1 MIIMIMMM
9 VIIMMMVMMTNQ
21 PHGTLPLLS
30 GGMPA
35 QPNPDAKGSGGDEE
49 GVVGVEVVL
58 GEVALL
64 HQLGLHG
71 PGDVADLVQLD
82 GLVDILS
89 DGSVIGRV
97 LVKDLLPAI
106 KGEVLCPL
114 LVALGLLLAILQV
127 GDVLTHVVS
136 QLGGNKT
143 SSHLLHARGLR
154 ASPYKDLLARVEDE
168 DISMVHRRPSHW
180 NLCHNRPRPSRHFEK
195 LGLMNICLSLL
206 QTRLHPPLL
215 NDQAIWEN
223 GLEPVRLKSLCLP
236 VLHRET
242 SKQVV

>member
-1 MIIMIMMM
+1 MMA
-9 VIIMMMVMMTNQ
+9 IIMMMVTKTNQ
-21 PHGTLPLLS
+21 PHSTLPLLS
-30 GGMPA
+30 SGMPA
-35 QPNPDAKGSGGDEE
+35 QPDPDAKGSGGDEE

-82 GLVDILS
+82 GVVDILS

-106 KGEVLCPL
+106 KGEVLSPL
-114 LVALGLLLAILQV
+114 LVALQV

-143 SSHLLHARGLR
+143 SGHLLHARGL
-154 ASPYKDLLARVEDE
+154 
-168 DISMVHRRPSHW
+168 
-180 NLCHNRPRPSRHFEK
+180 
-195 LGLMNICLSLL
+195 
-206 QTRLHPPLL
+206 
-215 NDQAIWEN
+215 
-223 GLEPVRLKSLCLP
+223 
-236 VLHRET
+236 
-242 SKQVV
+242 

>member
-1 MIIMIMMM
+1 MMATIMMM
-9 VIIMMMVMMTNQ
+9 MTKTNQ
-21 PHGTLPLLS
+21 PHSTLPLLS
-30 GGMPA
+30 SGVPA

-49 GVVGVEVVL
+49 GVVGVEGVL

-97 LVKDLLPAI
+97 LVKDLLP
-106 KGEVLCPL
+106 
-114 LVALGLLLAILQV
+114 
-127 GDVLTHVVS
+127 HVVS

-154 ASPYKDLLARVEDE
+154 ASPYKDLFARVEDE
-168 DISMVHRRPSHW
+168 DISMFHGRPSHW
-180 NLCHNRPRPSRHFEK
+180 NLCHNRPRPSCHFEK
-195 LGLMNICLSLL
+195 LGLVNICLSLL
-206 QTRLHPPLL
+206 QTRFHPSLFD
-215 NDQAIWEN
+215 DQPIWED
-223 GLEPVRLKSLCLP
+223 GLEPVRLKSLGLP
-236 VLHRET
+236 VLYR
-242 SKQVV
+242 